1 MDNKKIKI
9 AIIGAIV
16 VVVILSV
23 WVVLRVSNRSKTSDQ
38 QNVTIP
44 TKVSA
49 RKEVKEYDIQTVT
62 GKIVSFD
69 ANLENVQIDLNDGRR
84 LSLIVRAGEASAI
97 KQGKQKDGSFV
108 NEPTGL
114 LDVPKDRD
122 VEIQYNAKNNE
133 LILIVVNKF

>member
-9 AIIGAIV
+9 AIIVA
-16 VVVILSV
+16 VVVIVIISIAIVLMGSNKNKTPNQQGG
-23 WVVLRVSNRSKTSDQ
+23 VV
-38 QNVTIP
+38 P
-44 TKVSA
+44 TQVSA
-49 RKEVKEYDIQTVT
+49 KKAVKNDDIQTVV

-84 LSLIVRAGEASAI
+84 LSLVVRAGEASAI

-114 LDVPKDRD
+114 LDVPRDRD